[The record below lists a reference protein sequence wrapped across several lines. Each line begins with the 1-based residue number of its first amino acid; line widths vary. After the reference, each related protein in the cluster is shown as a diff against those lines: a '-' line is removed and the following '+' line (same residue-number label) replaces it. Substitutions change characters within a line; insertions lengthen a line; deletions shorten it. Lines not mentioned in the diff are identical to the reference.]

1 METNKLFPFMY
12 KGSAALNFDEIVEAG
27 FYRVAGQ
34 SYTNTPQPALYGVLL
49 VFKDN
54 VSYLTQVLI
63 SVLASAGVWVRSG
76 SFTDNNYGDW
86 KRLTF
91 G

>member
-1 METNKLFPFMY
+1 MGANGLFPFMY
-12 KGSAALNFDEIVEAG
+12 KGSAVSNFDEIVETG

-34 SYTNTPQPALYGVLL
+34 SYTNTPQSAMFGVLL

-54 VSYLTQVLI
+54 VSYVTQVLI
-63 SVLASAGVWVRSG
+63 SVLASSGVWVRSG
-76 SFTDNNYGDW
+76 SFTDNSYVDW
-86 KRLTF
+86 KRLTL